1 MWPRRLYSLPMA
13 TFRTLAPLSLL
24 AATHLLAQPSSSDCN
39 GAIQLCGGV
48 YTETSA
54 PSGTGSVYEFTGTCN
69 LNLESASLWYT
80 FTVQEDGNLSFILD
94 PANDFDDYDWGLFN
108 ITNGGCAGINAQDGS
123 SPEVNCNSYG
133 TFFGNGQTGISTANG
148 GTGTSNGPGDLNGP
162 PFNADLPVQVGQ
174 TYALVVMNWTGSPDG
189 YNIDFTQSTASI
201 YDENPPSLLAVAKDC
216 TGLNIHLEFS
226 EPIVTGSVGP
236 ADATLTAP
244 SGAVFPFISTTP
256 DNASAASQTGF
267 TMGLAAQP
275 VEDGLYTITITSA
288 DGNVEDLCGN
298 TVLDTTFTVMLYGP
312 MTYSVD
318 ITPAC
323 NGTGGAINAE
333 HLTGG
338 TPPVIFYLQGAPLPG
353 GSATELT
360 PGTYTLTVEDSLQC
374 QIHEVLIVPEHAME
388 LQLPQVQDSLSC
400 SQASVVISGLQV
412 LPAQDVAIQWTI
424 VTTAGSDSLIS
435 TLAAPE
441 VTVPGIYNVLV
452 TDATYGCTEE
462 ASVTIIETSLSN
474 LDLSTAQMP
483 NVISPNGDGI
493 NDDWRPFLPTD
504 PGLDITPLFE
514 EFNVAVYDRWGKLVH
529 DASTGA
535 HRSWNAR
542 DVNDGTYFYT
552 VAFRSVCGAVVDK
565 EINGHVTILR

>member
-1 MWPRRLYSLPMA
+1 MA
-13 TFRTLAPLSLL
+13 TIRTLAPLSLL
-24 AATHLLAQPSSSDCN
+24 AATPLLAQPSTSDCN

-54 PSGTGSVYEFTGTCN
+54 PVGTGSVYEFTGTCN
-69 LNLESASLWYT
+69 LNLESSSIWYT
-80 FTVQEDGNLSFILD
+80 FTVQEAGNLSFILD
-94 PANDFDDYDWGLFN
+94 PANDVDDYDWGLFN
-108 ITNGGCAGINAQDGS
+108 ITNGGCAGINAQNGS

-133 TFFGNGQTGISTANG
+133 NFGFNGPTGISSANG
-148 GTGTSNGPGDLNGP
+148 GTGTSNGPGNLNGP
-162 PFNADLPVQVGQ
+162 AYNADLPVTAGQ
-174 TYALVVMNWTGSPDG
+174 TYALVVMNWSNSPNG
-189 YNIDFTQSTASI
+189 YSIDFTQSTASI
-201 YDENPPSLLAVAKDC
+201 YDENPPSLLAATKDC

-226 EPIVTGSVGP
+226 EPIVTTSVGA

-244 SGAVFPFISTTP
+244 SGAVFPFISATP
-256 DNASAASQTGF
+256 DNATAAAQTGF
-267 TMGLAAQP
+267 TMGLASQP
-275 VEDGLYTITITSA
+275 VEDGPYTITITSV

-312 MTYSVD
+312 MTYAVEV
-318 ITPAC
+318 TPAC
-323 NGTGGAINAE
+323 NGTGGAIEAE

-353 GSATELT
+353 GSATGLS
-360 PGTYTLTVEDSLQC
+360 PGSYTLTVEDSMQC
-374 QIHEVLIVPEHAME
+374 QIHEVLIVAEHP
-388 LQLPQVQDSLSC
+388 LDVLLPQVQDSLSC
-400 SQASVVISGLQV
+400 SQASVVINGLEV
-412 LPAQDVAIQWTI
+412 LPAQEVAIQWST
-424 VTTAGSDSLIS
+424 VTSTGSDSLIS

-441 VTVPGIYNVLV
+441 VDVPGTYTVLV
-452 TDATYGCTEE
+452 TDAAYGCTAE

-493 NDDWRPFLPTD
+493 NDDWRPFLPDD

-529 DASTGA
+529 DTSTGA

-542 DVNDGTYFYT
+542 DVNDGTYFYS